1 MKIMEEYK
9 RMESKMK
16 NHQKTVASLSKNYAQ
31 EDFESGLS
39 QIEANKRLESDG
51 PNQLVTETT
60 PKWKLFARQF
70 NNMIIYILIFA
81 ALLTVVMGHTSD
93 AVIIGLVVIIN
104 ALIGYYQE
112 VNASDALEKIKSM
125 LSTQATVYRE
135 GQRLDIPAEE
145 LVTGDV
151 VFLEAGDSVPA
162 DLRIIDIDS
171 LRIQES
177 ALTGEADSV
186 EKTIETLIAT
196 DVALAE
202 QTNIAFAST
211 SVTNGSGLGVVV
223 ATAEETE
230 IGKISL
236 EVKGVKERKTPLMQE
251 IDGLGKGVSYVVMGA
266 AIVLFIIGILLET
279 HSLSILSLAVVTMIV
294 GSIPEGLPAT
304 TSVILAM
311 GVSDMAKKKHTI
323 VKSLPAVETLGS
335 VDIIATDKTGT
346 LTKNEMTVKDIYIDN
361 HHYEV
366 TGDGYN
372 PKGEITEFEN
382 PVELNQQLAL
392 FLDAGYEANDTTLIN
407 EDDTWSLNGEPT
419 DGSFLTLYH
428 KIHDYGYKNK
438 YDELDMIPFDSDY
451 RYMAKLVLDTE
462 TKQKILFI
470 KGSPDKL
477 FPMATTQD
485 PKFDQVKWDSKV
497 EELSLQGKRVVA
509 VGYQLI
515 PDEVNEISHDLLFS
529 GITFLGLAGII
540 DPPREEV
547 IGSLKDMRKA
557 GVDVKMITGDHPLTA
572 KTIGEKLGL
581 ADKINVITGPEW
593 DKMSEDE
600 QQIAALNYQVF
611 ARTTPKN
618 KLEIIS
624 ALQASKK
631 VTAMTGD
638 GVNDAPALKK
648 ADIGVAMGIKGT
660 DVAKDSADM
669 ILADDNFATM
679 SVAIKEGRRI
689 YDNIKKS
696 ILFLLPTSFAEGL
709 IIAITILMQRDMP
722 LQATQL
728 LWINMVSAITIQ
740 FAFIFEPAEDGIME
754 RPPRKTGRGLMNK
767 QDVFQMTYVSILMA
781 VVSIVSYEWLMY
793 MGANQVTA
801 STMMVNIIVFSKIFY
816 LFNIRTSKLA
826 FSRSFFTNP
835 KAFLIIGIMIALQL
849 ILTYVPFMQGA
860 FHTGPMTGLEWLISV
875 VCGLV
880 VLIVVEID
888 KFIRLRIQISRN
900 QKVSVQTEIKVS

>member
-1 MKIMEEYK
+1 MKPNI
-9 RMESKMK
+9 K
-16 NHQKTVASLSKNYAQ
+16 NYQKTVASLSKNYAQ

-39 QIEANKRLESDG
+39 QIEAKKRLEADG
-51 PNQLVTETT
+51 LNQLVTETT
-60 PKWKLFARQF
+60 PKWKLFIRQF

-81 ALLTVVMGHTSD
+81 ALLTLVMGHMSD
-93 AVIIGLVVIIN
+93 AVIIGFVVIVN

-135 GQRLDIPAEE
+135 GQRLDVPAEE
-145 LVTGDV
+145 LVSGDV

-186 EKTIETLIAT
+186 EKTIQTLADN

-223 ATAEETE
+223 ATAEQTE

-236 EVKGVKERKTPLMQE
+236 EVKGVKERKTPLMRE
-251 IDGLGKGVSYVVMGA
+251 IDGLGKGVSYVVIGA
-266 AIVLFIIGILLET
+266 AIVLFIIGMLLET

-311 GVSDMAKKKHTI
+311 GVSDMAKKKNTI
-323 VKSLPAVETLGS
+323 FKSLHSVETLGS
-335 VDIIATDKTGT
+335 FDIIATDKTGT

-366 TGDGYN
+366 TGDGYE
-372 PKGEITEFEN
+372 PKGEITEFKN
-382 PVELNQQLAL
+382 RVELNQHLTL
-392 FLDAGYEANDTTLIN
+392 FLDAGYEANDTTLIK
-407 EDDTWSLNGEPT
+407 EGDTWSLNGEPT

-428 KIHDYGYKNK
+428 KVYEYGYKNR
-438 YDELDMIPFDSDY
+438 YQELDMIPFDSDY

-462 TKQKILFI
+462 TNQKILFI

-477 FPMATTQD
+477 FPMASTKDTG
-485 PKFDQVKWDSKV
+485 FNQVKWDAKV
-497 EELSLQGKRVVA
+497 EDLSLQGKRVVA
-509 VGYQLI
+509 VGYKLI
-515 PDEVNEISHDLLFS
+515 TYEVNEITHDLLFS
-529 GITFLGLAGII
+529 GVTFLGLAGII

-547 IGSLKDMRKA
+547 IGSLKEMRKA
-557 GVDVKMITGDHPLTA
+557 GVEVKMITGDHPLTA

-581 ADKINVITGPEW
+581 ADKISVITGPEW
-593 DKMSEDE
+593 DKMSEEE

-624 ALQASKK
+624 ALQASEKI
-631 VTAMTGD
+631 TAMTGD

-740 FAFIFEPAEDGIME
+740 FAFIFEPAEEGIME
-754 RPPRKTGRGLMNK
+754 KPPRKTGRGLMNK
-767 QDVFQMTYVSILMA
+767 RDIFQMTYVSILMA
-781 VVSIVSYEWLMY
+781 IISIISYEWLIY
-793 MGANQVTA
+793 TGADQVTA

-835 KAFLIIGIMIALQL
+835 KAFLIIGIMIVLQL
-849 ILTYVPFMQGA
+849 ILTYVPVMQGA
-860 FHTGPMTGLEWLISV
+860 FQTGPMTGLEWLISV
-875 VCGLV
+875 LCGLV

-888 KFIRLRIQISRN
+888 KFIRLRIQIRHN